1 MTVKT
6 LYLMRHGETR
16 FNQLHRIQ
24 GASDSPLT
32 ATGIKQ
38 AQQARA
44 FIQGV
49 TFDHAYSST
58 QERASDTLEI
68 VTAGQMPY
76 QRLKGLKEYDF
87 GVFEGQSEQLNP
99 KIVGKNGYGDF
110 FVQFGGESADQVAHR
125 MAQTITAIMN
135 QEDHQQVLIVSH
147 GGAIFSF
154 ARLYFDAVKIL
165 GQGFKN
171 LSTLIFTF
179 DTDTQIFTYQQVLT
193 LASLP
198 SSAD

>member
-6 LYLMRHGETR
+6 LYLMRHGEIR

-32 ATGIKQ
+32 AAGIKQ

-99 KIVGKNGYGDF
+99 KIVG
-110 FVQFGGESADQVAHR
+110 
-125 MAQTITAIMN
+125 
-135 QEDHQQVLIVSH
+135 
-147 GGAIFSF
+147 IFSF

-179 DTDTQIFTYQQVLT
+179 DTDTQTFTYQQVLT

>member
-32 ATGIKQ
+32 ELGINQAKQ
-38 AQQARA
+38 ARV
-44 FIQGV
+44 FISDV
-49 TFDHAYSST
+49 SFDHAYSST

-68 VTAGQMPY
+68 VTEGQIPY
-76 QRLKGLKEYDF
+76 TRLKGLKEYDF

-99 KIVGKNGYGDF
+99 KITGNNGYGDF
-110 FVQFGGESADQVAHR
+110 FVQFGGESADQVAER
-125 MAQTITAIMN
+125 MNQTITEIMN
-135 QEDHQQVLIVSH
+135 RPDHQQVLIVSH

-154 ARLYFDAVKIL
+154 ARLQFDATKIL
-165 GQGFKN
+165 GHRFKN

-179 DTDTQIFTYQQVLT
+179 DTETQQFAYQKVLT
-193 LASLP
+193 LAELSTN
-198 SSAD
+198 